1 MIILFFDG
9 GNMKNKITKEDLY
22 KNLDI
27 INQWIN
33 NSDSK
38 ASIILGLVGI
48 LLTIVFTNGSL
59 TYYIMKIIKEVFL
72 NINFSDILYL
82 LFFLSS
88 IGICVYGLYALIKVL
103 IPTLKMKTNKTKS
116 YMYFGSIAQYSSL
129 KEYKEDLLEIN
140 EESFIDDLLNQVYQ
154 NSIICKKKYI
164 NFTKGIKCFIG
175 GFISTL
181 ILYCIGILI
190 YL

>member
-1 MIILFFDG
+1 
-9 GNMKNKITKEDLY
+9 MKNKITKEDLY

-38 ASIILGLVGI
+38 ASIMLGLVGI

-59 TYYIMKIIKEVFL
+59 TYYTMKIIKEVFL

-88 IGICVYGLYALIKVL
+88 VVFCVYGLYALIKVL

-129 KEYKEDLLEIN
+129 EEYKEDLLEIN

-154 NSIICKKKYI
+154 NSIICHLKYI

-181 ILYCIGILI
+181 IMYCIGILI